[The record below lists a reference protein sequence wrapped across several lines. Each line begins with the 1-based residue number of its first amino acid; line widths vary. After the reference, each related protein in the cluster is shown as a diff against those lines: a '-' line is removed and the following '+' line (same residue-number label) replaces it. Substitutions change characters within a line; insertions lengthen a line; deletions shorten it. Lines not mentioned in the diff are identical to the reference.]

1 MIIINGEKTYSAGE
15 IADELGISEEDVTR
29 ISKEHGIYGNP
40 LYGEKISNDF
50 IHGYKACVENVKEVF
65 KAIDAIQE
73 EHPENE
79 DYTLFENVQ
88 HTLLHNLEKDLREL
102 GDE

>member
-1 MIIINGEKTYSAGE
+1 MIINGQKTYSTKE
-15 IADELGISEEDVTR
+15 IADELNISEEDVTR
-29 ISKEHGIYGNP
+29 ISKKHGIYGNP
-40 LYGEKISNDF
+40 EYGENISNDF
-50 IHGYKACVENVKEVF
+50 INGYKACIENVKEVF

-88 HTLLHNLEKDLREL
+88 HTVMYNLEKDLREL
-102 GDE
+102 GDG